1 MDRVI
6 VQLGHFRRVADDAVV
21 VEGQC
26 GHRVRVPRFG
36 MLGVE
41 IAVGW
46 LDLEPEFLRET
57 VVFECKGIGE
67 GTRSIFAV
75 ILFFLRYRDKL
86 EIVDILLCDV
96 DISQMLFG

>member
-1 MDRVI
+1 
-6 VQLGHFRRVADDAVV
+6 
-21 VEGQC
+21 
-26 GHRVRVPRFG
+26 

-75 ILFFLRYRDKL
+75 ILFFLRYPFRIYL
-86 EIVDILLCDV
+86 T
-96 DISQMLFG
+96 LFLANF